1 MFAHLTPKMRRVLR
15 EYAENRL
22 VYDLGAGDCKLARQV
37 AKYARSVFAVDPVI
51 SGRLRADGN
60 IVYIP
65 WTFDNFMYGVSPPC
79 EVALV
84 SWPTNNNRA
93 MQTLLPILAQSAVV
107 IYIGCNT
114 DGTACGTPDLF
125 RYFARRE
132 LLAEIP
138 NRRNTML
145 VLGAPCAGRPL
156 THEEHAGLDDSSVH
170 LYPF

>member
-1 MFAHLTPKMRRVLR
+1 MYAHLTPKMRRVLR

-22 VYDLGAGDCKLARQV
+22 VYDLGAGDCKLAQQV
-37 AKYARSVFAVDPVI
+37 AKYARSVFAVDPRI
-51 SGRLRADGN
+51 PGSLHTDGN

-65 WTFDNFMYGVSPPC
+65 WTFDKFMDGVEPPY

-84 SWPTNNNRA
+84 SWPLNNDRA
-93 MQTLLPILAQSAVV
+93 MRTLLPILAQAATV

-125 RYFARRE
+125 RYFARRT

-145 VLGAPCAGRPL
+145 VLGPPCEPRQL
-156 THEEHAGLDDSSVH
+156 TREEHAGLDDSAVH
-170 LYPF
+170 LYL

>member
-1 MFAHLTPKMRRVLR
+1 MFAHLTPKMRRVLH

-37 AKYARSVFAVDPVI
+37 AKYARSVFAVDPKI

-65 WTFDNFMYGVSPPC
+65 WTFDNFMHGVDPPW

-84 SWPTNNNRA
+84 SWPPNNDRA

-125 RYFARRE
+125 RHFAQRT
-132 LLAEIP
+132 LLVEIP

-145 VLGAPCAGRPL
+145 VLGPQSGYRELTFEEFAGIN
-156 THEEHAGLDDSSVH
+156 DSTVH
-170 LYPF
+170 IYPF